1 MVSHTVIGFLHT
13 SMLTKIQVSTDSGIA
28 LQPCETT
35 QNTFVCGIGNTS
47 CADSSFP
54 VDGTNTIVLR
64 PDQVQGGNS
73 QLRRINPTST
83 FAAQSSEPASTGTFS
98 SIDMVGVGIGI
109 GVPLLAALA
118 ATVFIAISQR
128 RRIRA
133 LQAENKLSKD
143 DSGFASPAY
152 AHTVQPPNSAYGGF
166 EYQPLSSARP
176 QGHFQ
181 EVIPMELDGR
191 NEPQELA
198 SSKPRV

>member
-1 MVSHTVIGFLHT
+1 
-13 SMLTKIQVSTDSGIA
+13 VSTDAGIA

-35 QNTFVCGIGNTS
+35 QNTFVCGIMNDS
-47 CADSSFP
+47 CADASFT
-54 VDGTNTIVLR
+54 VDGTNTIILR
-64 PDQVQGGNS
+64 PDQVQGGNV
-73 QLRRINPTST
+73 QLRRVNPTST
-83 FAAQSSEPASTGTFS
+83 FAAQSSEPASAGSFS
-98 SIDMVGVGIGI
+98 TVDMVGVGVGI

-128 RRIRA
+128 RRIRV
-133 LQAENKLSKD
+133 LKAENKLSKD

-152 AHTVQPPNSAYGGF
+152 AHPVQLQPPNSAYGGF
-166 EYQPLSSARP
+166 EYQPLTSARP

-198 SSKPRV
+198 SVKPRD